1 MKRELEN
8 NSNDDDDDDNDNKIA
23 EVSAILEGG
32 VGWGGG
38 GRNSLHDYTEMCHL
52 TVLKP
57 VIWFYQGERVV
68 DGV

>member
-32 VGWGGG
+32 VGVYGEPFVSKLIF
-38 GRNSLHDYTEMCHL
+38 SL
-52 TVLKP
+52 
-57 VIWFYQGERVV
+57 VINF
-68 DGV
+68 

>member
-8 NSNDDDDDDNDNKIA
+8 NSNDDDDDDDDNDNKIA
-23 EVSAILEGG
+23 EVSAILEGRC
-32 VGWGGG
+32 G
-38 GRNSLHDYTEMCHL
+38 GRNSLHDYTEKCHL

-57 VIWFYQGERVV
+57 VIWLYHGERVV